1 MKAVFITFDQAHYER
16 IIETLDRLS
25 CRGFTAWEQVTG
37 RGSVDG
43 EPHYGSHAWPS
54 LASAILTMVPDD
66 RLDSLLQRLKSF
78 DDDRPKLG
86 LRAFVW
92 ELLPEGV

>member
-1 MKAVFITFDQAHYER
+1 MLER
-16 IIETLDRLS
+16 AN

-37 RGSVDG
+37 RGSVNG

-54 LASAILTMVPDD
+54 MAGAIITVVEDHRVATVLEQLRAFNDE
-66 RLDSLLQRLKSF
+66 
-78 DDDRPKLG
+78 RPKLG

-92 ELLPEGV
+92 DVEIGV